1 MYIYVC
7 KSPRIYLT
15 QLPLSLAQDI
25 YQSTTVFFFVT
36 QHRHNNPS
44 YNDSQFKKTVNN
56 NSVLDT
62 IA

>member
-1 MYIYVC
+1 MYVNRHAYF
-7 KSPRIYLT
+7 
-15 QLPLSLAQDI
+15 PLSLAQDI

-44 YNDSQFKKTVNN
+44 YNDSQFKKPVNN